1 MIRGGDSSHGIWAG
15 AVWRPAPGKRGA
27 AFHAALVERPGCRI
41 RRLAGRRSQEMR
53 FRRLLHN
60 PAVTADEMVRHACDG
75 TAARVAG
82 RDIVVAQDTSEL
94 ALGGRRARA
103 SGYGPVGKGGALGGL
118 LLHAAVALEIGTG
131 ALLAWWMPRFGIGT
145 LVQSHRGALVRRKI
159 RSRSAG
165 SIRRRVPAR
174 HWRQRTALLCCRIGK
189 ATSTNILRAVRPT
202 RI

>member
-1 MIRGGDSSHGIWAG
+1 
-15 AVWRPAPGKRGA
+15 
-27 AFHAALVERPGCRI
+27 
-41 RRLAGRRSQEMR
+41 MR

-131 ALLAWWMPRFGIGT
+131 ALLG
-145 LVQSHRGALVRRKI
+145 LVDADLESGHGAVHRGALVRRKI
-159 RSRSAG
+159 KVAALARYDDACQRGASDHCAVG
-165 SIRRRVPAR
+165 SK
-174 HWRQRTALLCCRIGK
+174 H
-189 ATSTNILRAVRPT
+189 STNILRAVRQ